1 MHAATIPLP
10 AMFKC
15 DEKEKEKEGIVN
27 CFDDL
32 NDQMHDSDVTID
44 K

>member
-15 DEKEKEKEGIVN
+15 DEKEKEGIVN
-27 CFDDL
+27 CVDDL